1 MKVNIINHYEVF
13 DNKINNFIPTI
24 IDDDEYNLFRSLSQS
39 GYLTTDRWVL
49 YAYQKKYKDNTINYL
64 LAIST
69 YVEIISCQQN
79 LHTTERFYNLQL
91 FNGKENITISV
102 DSGILTSS
110 GIKKLL
116 QYGCIFD
123 ENNQKYLLS
132 YLSTSAC
139 NAEIEYVHSVIGWNF
154 RDEPI
159 FLNSKCIS
167 KSGFQ
172 SKYIGRFDLKPK
184 GSIENTKTMIQKEVL
199 GNSILELSL
208 ILGCSAPI
216 LGYLNNYYD
225 LGCLVFSYGSNSSRG
240 KTTAG
245 LLIASIYGCPN
256 FGKALMTTMNG
267 TENSLLTFASSA
279 DSHPIIFDELATL
292 PTHNLR
298 KLLYQFASGKE
309 KSRNDKEGNIKK
321 TKTFNNIVIT
331 TSEFPII
338 DNSVPDGL
346 RTRIFQISSEIT
358 KSAKN
363 ADSIKQCVYANY
375 GHIGTKFV
383 NFLVSY
389 KLDNIKNDYEKSY
402 KDLVDIY
409 KKNEIIINHLTIR
422 ILSKFA
428 VIFLAGKYFNECF
441 EEIKIDLKSLV
452 KTLIHLERNVADEIN
467 IEEKALECILQ
478 YVSTHKSHFIVGCN
492 EWLSSIEG
500 KVRSSTNGK
509 EIIILKSIVE
519 KILKENNY
527 ENPKLIYQK
536 WSDKKILIREKDRP
550 YKRLKLTSDLPKQPC
565 FVFRIVE

>member
-1 MKVNIINHYEVF
+1 MKVNVINHYEVF

-24 IDDDEYNLFRSLSQS
+24 IDDDEYNMFRSFSKN
-39 GYLTTDRWVL
+39 GYLTTKKWVL

-79 LHTTERFYNLQL
+79 VHTTERFYNLQL

-139 NAEIEYVHSVIGWNF
+139 NAEIEYVHSVIGWKF
-154 RDEPI
+154 GDEPI

-172 SKYIGRFDLKPK
+172 SKYIGNMDLVPK
-184 GSIENTKTMIQKEVL
+184 GSIESTFIMIQNEVL
-199 GNSILELSL
+199 GNPILEFSL
-208 ILGCSAPI
+208 VLGCSAPI
-216 LGYLNNYYD
+216 LGFINNFFD
-225 LGCLVFSYGSNSSRG
+225 LGCLLFNYGGNSSRG

-256 FGKALMTTMNG
+256 FGKSFMTTMNG
-267 TENSLLTFASSA
+267 TENSLITFASSA

-292 PTHNLR
+292 PTNNIR

-321 TKTFNNIVIT
+321 TKTFNNIIIT
-331 TSEFPII
+331 TSEFPIL

-346 RTRIFQISSEIT
+346 RTRIFQIFSEIT
-358 KSAKN
+358 KNAKS
-363 ADSIKQCVYANY
+363 ADSIKQCVYSNY
-375 GHIGTKFV
+375 GHIGARFV
-383 NFLVSY
+383 DFLVSC
-389 KLDNIKNDYEKSY
+389 KLDTIRSDYEKSY
-402 KDLVDIY
+402 TNLIDIY
-409 KKNEIIINHLTIR
+409 NKNEIMMNHLTIR

-428 VIFLAGKYFNECF
+428 VIYLAGKYFNDCF
-441 EEIKIDLKSLV
+441 EEINIDLKSLV

-467 IEEKALECILQ
+467 IEEKALECIVQ
-478 YVSTHKSHFIVGCN
+478 YVSKHKNHFIVGCN

-500 KVRSSTNGK
+500 KICNGTNGK
-509 EIIILKSIVE
+509 EIIILKSVVE
-519 KILKENNY
+519 KILKENDY